1 MTLFFR
7 RTVFYWYP
15 CARVEV
21 EVCSLVH
28 LDLEK
33 KPFTLVSAELDSKL
47 MIQWN
52 DSSHSNAIPMKLFH
66 VKAIL

>member
-1 MTLFFR
+1 MSFCFAEQCS
-7 RTVFYWYP
+7 FYWYP

-47 MIQWN
+47 IQWN
-52 DSSHSNAIPMKLFH
+52 ESSQSNAIPMKLFH